1 MASPKQVIGVIPG
14 QPMAADAESHAA
26 PSAHGAVAPK
36 PTSVFRVEPQ
46 GVPVN
51 PGFTH
56 GNPVPN
62 DYPYRADQTE
72 WAVESGSH
80 A

>member
-1 MASPKQVIGVIPG
+1 MPDG
-14 QPMAADAESHAA
+14 A
-26 PSAHGAVAPK
+26 PPHPDPATIRCAVAPK
-36 PTSVFRVEPQ
+36 PTSVTATERQ

-62 DYPYRADQTE
+62 SYPYTPEQTE
-72 WAVESGSH
+72 WAVESGTH